1 MGLGYIAVHIL
12 YSHCGCG
19 LPQKSQ
25 CSRGMSV
32 QDPKVLHCLERL
44 QHSLSDFITAMKELM
59 AARDH
64 AEPLEPP
71 KLGRAQLL
79 FMQLLCHPD
88 NYSYRQIAA
97 YMGVELT
104 TVYTHRL
111 RLCEKFNVRG
121 KQGLIK
127 LGTSWGLAV

>member
-1 MGLGYIAVHIL
+1 MG
-12 YSHCGCG
+12 
-19 LPQKSQ
+19 
-25 CSRGMSV
+25 V
-32 QDPKVLHCLERL
+32 QDPKVLNCLERL
-44 QHSLSDFITAMKELM
+44 QHSLSEFISVMKELL
-59 AARDH
+59 AESGH
-64 AEPLEPP
+64 TEPLEPP

-79 FMQLLCHPD
+79 FMQLLCHPE

-97 YMGVELT
+97 YMGVKLT

-127 LGTSWGLAV
+127 LGTSWGLAG